1 MCVCFKFKL
10 RVVVPGTKHKQKQK
24 AQTKSNSKS
33 KNEPKSTLY
42 RCFSV
47 FVGCVC
53 AQRYSRYSSTPA
65 ASSSSSLSRRVRIK
79 RLSLAN
85 WASLSAERKTKPS
98 QRDRERDAKRARAPE
113 WAFAFYEL
121 LWNMCEC
128 VHCDC
133 EHDHGSLTLIKL
145 DTEKTYR
152 ITRAA
157 APAAARGPCPA
168 GKTRSLWGDLTHN
181 SKTKTKIKK
190 TKKKK
195 N

>member
-1 MCVCFKFKL
+1 MITICSGIFVVFFSFSLSLFSYLAIIWQTFRQVSSMCVCFKFKR

-24 AQTKSNSKS
+24 AQTKSNPKS

-65 ASSSSSLSRRVRIK
+65 ASSSSLSRRVRIK

-98 QRDRERDAKRARAPE
+98 QRERDRESEMQRERARSSELLPA
-113 WAFAFYEL
+113 ASFYEICVCVCIVIVNTITAAL
-121 LWNMCEC
+121 L
-128 VHCDC
+128 
-133 EHDHGSLTLIKL
+133 
-145 DTEKTYR
+145 
-152 ITRAA
+152 
-157 APAAARGPCPA
+157 
-168 GKTRSLWGDLTHN
+168 
-181 SKTKTKIKK
+181 
-190 TKKKK
+190 
-195 N
+195 